1 MECAVVS
8 NGLSTTS
15 LSFSTSTTSTSSKQW
30 HQCVIGRLLHG
41 QSIWYNESV
50 FMIFLMGCVQSHAIP
65 ACTHLHFVERLLH
78 VQSYS
83 LITWQCFL
91 FPMGCDHAK
100 LACSCMHAS
109 QCCTVITCMYKA
121 IQLIACMDKVFFS
134 VGCGP
139 HLKWHTAYPSIVHV
153 FYYIFARVEGRL
165 SQVLF
170 LGLHG

>member
-83 LITWQCFL
+83 LITWTVFSFPHGLWPCKNGMFL
-91 FPMGCDHAK
+91 HACISM
-100 LACSCMHAS
+100 LHSDY
-109 QCCTVITCMYKA
+109 CMYKA